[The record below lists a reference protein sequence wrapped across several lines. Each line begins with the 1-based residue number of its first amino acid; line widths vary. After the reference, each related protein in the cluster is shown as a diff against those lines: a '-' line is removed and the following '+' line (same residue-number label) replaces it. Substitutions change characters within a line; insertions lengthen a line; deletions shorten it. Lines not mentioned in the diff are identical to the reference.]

1 MNKDFTEKKLN
12 SFPVTKKIKVLF
24 DLALFIEKNTKDNK
38 NHHFEKLKK
47 YHSFLANDINEEIK
61 ILNKEFKKIKKRD
74 QQFQIYLMN
83 LERLLG
89 QSTKEYEFLVER
101 NDKERP
107 SKNKQLLKAIC
118 ILDSVRSAHNVGAI
132 FRTSECFGIE
142 KVILTGL
149 SPTPKS
155 EHVQKTSMGSHEIQK
170 WEYHQSAIK
179 LVQELKRNNFFIIGV
194 ETSNESKNLFQYQFD
209 DKKKYAFLFGHE
221 QFGLSLELLKECDEV
236 ISIPLKGIKN
246 SLNVSIC
253 HGIIIANYSAQMLE

>member
-1 MNKDFTEKKLN
+1 MNKDFSEKKLN

-24 DLALFIEKNTKDNK
+24 DLALFIEQKTTNIE

-47 YHSFLANDINEEIK
+47 YHSFLANDTNEEIK
-61 ILNKEFKKIKKRD
+61 ILNKEFKKIKRRD

-101 NDKERP
+101 NDKER
-107 SKNKQLLKAIC
+107 SSETQNFLKAVC
-118 ILDSVRSAHNVGAI
+118 VLDSVRSAHNIGAI

-142 KVILTGL
+142 KLYLTGL
-149 SPTPKS
+149 SPTPES

-170 WEYHQSAIK
+170 WEYHQSAIN
-179 LVQELKRNNFFIIGV
+179 LVRELKRNNFSIIGI

-209 DKKKYAFLFGHE
+209 NKNKYAFLFGHE

-253 HGIIIANYSAQMLE
+253 HGIVVANYSSQMLE